1 MLLAQS
7 TNFSYQK
14 CYKEALQSVDCG
26 DISAF
31 DINALPSK
39 CLVNFDGKLFALSKW
54 VSPKRT
60 RSYPYSR
67 VYDTF
72 DCGAG
77 KVATIIPLIKDEGR
91 DFKF

>member
-1 MLLAQS
+1 MLFGKI
-7 TNFSYQK
+7 TNFSYKK
-14 CYKEALQSVDCG
+14 CYKEALQRIDL
-26 DISAF
+26 DKHF
-31 DINALPSK
+31 DINDLPSK
-39 CLVNFDGKLFALSKW
+39 CLINLCGKIFALSKW

-77 KVATIIPLIKDEGR
+77 KVATIIPLIK
-91 DFKF
+91 F